1 MHPLSC
7 GWGIRTRD
15 VGYGASVDNRT
26 APSFFALPQTDT
38 RPFFSP
44 CLYSSLYHSLPAVI
58 ITATLLG
65 AAQTPLTQY
74 FIQQGARMYAFA
86 SSASRARFPS

>member
-38 RPFFSP
+38 RPFFRLVFILHSTTP
-44 CLYSSLYHSLPAVI
+44 CLL
-58 ITATLLG
+58 
-65 AAQTPLTQY
+65 
-74 FIQQGARMYAFA
+74 
-86 SSASRARFPS
+86 